1 MDSSQGEE
9 PSYEERVVKVEP
21 RGGGPGGDDAEE
33 VSKGSSWRQ
42 RGRKVYRADSGVRFQ
57 TVVPEPPPKSE
68 EMDDQRNE
76 ENGCTARLPKGTA
89 GSDSTSSR
97 KTSRSEGSYRNQQ
110 PKVPERRTIRDC
122 SAVVD
127 GTSILEGRRGADTDY
142 VGLWLPSGTD
152 RVVNG
157 EDYDPSGSGRAST
170 SASSWSPGEGS
181 LEGCSSAQN
190 DVVTPAEDY
199 EDEEDAVVEGV
210 EFEPFSDTCE
220 SDLEGLDLALFE
232 PKEGVTVVEAD
243 SRGSITV
250 RCNGVASEPKSDD
263 VSVEEGD
270 GVKKGPPQKP
280 ARRSKSLT
288 APPQPMTAVPLL
300 LRIFPDKEA
309 VTGHRPSNALKDD
322 KVPLVAWEPYFCVL
336 LQDEQTLTAYRSE
349 EMSIFPGTPS
359 RLRSQ
364 NKIGDALFV
373 DLPRVRLDGGAKAF
387 RKRWGYEISPP
398 PPLLEEEEE
407 EYGEDDE
414 EGEEGEGKGGGG
426 GGGGGGP
433 EETVSLREET
443 MSTGGASPMDTSYEK
458 ACSGSRRGSAPA
470 TPVLGTRALE
480 LTPSRIV
487 NFFSKRSFRSNPLKR
502 TKSVTKLERKRIPDS
517 IPADSVRSGCSG
529 LGGGSSSSSSSSG
542 GIAPRLRSSRSHES
556 LLSGHPHNSML
567 MMHTLDLGLGLL
579 VPSAVGG
586 SANGPGAGQVSTS
599 GVEIKPLHASVLG
612 REHCFQVTLPGA
624 QGNPKYFSC
633 GTAEERDKWVYSL
646 RKAVQPDREN
656 VRRTDNSLKIWILEA
671 KGVANKKRYFCEV
684 CLDKTLYART
694 SGKPKG
700 EMCFWGEHF
709 DFQGLPTVN
718 ILNVHL
724 YREAD
729 KKKKR
734 DKSVLIGTVSIP
746 IHDVTSRY
754 LIEKWYPVL
763 SEKAV
768 NSGASGVM
776 HSASGTML
784 STSAYSSSYSSSSSS
799 KELPALRVKCR
810 FQSVD
815 ILPLTVYQEFLEYL
829 KSEYS
834 TVCEAL
840 EPVVGV
846 RAKEDIATA
855 LVNVMQREGLARE
868 FLADLVMMDIHRVDD
883 ERLTFRGNSLATK
896 AMEAY
901 LKLTGDR
908 YLLETL
914 GDVVG
919 AMVNGGSGGTLATAG
934 LGGDCEVDPLKVCSV
949 AMLHRQQANLR
960 AAVQAVWTRILSSH
974 NTFPI
979 ELRNCFRTL
988 RQRLTADNRED
999 LSDHLISASIFLRFL
1014 CPAILSPSL
1023 FNITHEY
1030 PNEKAARNLTLVAKT
1045 LQTLAN
1051 FTRFQGKEN
1060 FMEFMNDFLEREAPA
1075 MKTFLHN
1082 ISSPPTKENQTPE
1095 FDGYIDLGKQLSIL
1109 EALLAECIDKIP
1121 GQWPSELARLQG
1133 ILRRIH
1139 EAQAEPSGLPPAM
1152 QQQQQQQQLQC
1163 NSPTPANSITSS
1175 QTSNHQQ
1182 SMASHQHGW
1191 SNNNN
1196 NGGENNGNENG
1207 SQGGMRAPEGE
1218 HNSFQ
1223 SLQRNIFRFNDPTV
1237 SRTNDAS
1244 ANPQR
1249 SPVARAATLPRNAYL
1264 QGLGSAAN
1272 QQKVMAPNERYQG
1285 SGENDYG
1292 HQGAYSG
1299 IMHSSSGHH
1308 LSSMGNLLNPA
1319 QPQGV
1324 NASKPAVPLTAFVPN
1339 QHHRQGVMDPAM
1351 DSHPASVQLVAQVA
1365 PTQHRHFTRQNH
1377 VVVQSGAMNGIT
1389 VGEQKIAYGGTAQHN
1404 GIGPSTKPT
1413 NGLQAPMDHVPNRLR
1428 HAART
1433 QHQHRHCCCCCATPR
1448 NGGVGVAECARNC
1461 NGVDVN
1467 GSRSH
1472 VCRCNDDEEEEEDYR
1487 GSSRVHLVED
1497 EVGEG
1502 DDEEEEEEEDG
1513 NTQGSQISISQLSNV
1528 ASSGYQSFA
1537 YSQSSSPVDPGIVAN
1552 GLQNQ
1557 QTAATLSN
1565 NNNNNNGDIIKMTIT
1580 NGDDSAAV
1588 ASGLGIPGSRQPIQR
1603 SASSH
1608 QPLAFANPMYRMGH
1622 ESCLGR
1628 NGPVPTSAAAPRGHR
1643 RRSISSSSSSS
1654 PATPTPPAGRRHL
1667 PQHQT
1672 PPQIAPHQHHH
1683 PHHVNHNPAGAR
1695 APRTN
1700 PQCAV
1705 RPTWRPQHVVSLS
1718 TPNPQNSVS
1727 SALSGLALRGSPY
1740 ASRELSLQTHSQ
1752 ICCGIKVRQREG
1764 THDRDDLSDSSEE
1777 MEENEGV
1784 PFHAQ
1789 RAAGNSSRT
1798 LINAGIAPRD
1808 LKSVTE
1814 YEREIEHLR
1823 SSVESLRAQLEES
1836 QRQMSWSG
1844 TNGCSSKTGSVTS
1857 GGTLAGDETADSE
1870 SGSSRRIGDGDAG
1883 DSTTTWRDGIE
1894 EDSSRV
1900 LPPESLDDTLPD
1912 DQHMRGI
1919 ISRLVCV
1926 EEELRKEQRKT
1937 AEALVRKQR
1946 VIEAQEL
1953 KIRALDSANNRLLA
1967 ALTHLR
1973 DRHNGNLSGI
1983 TNGTTSPAASR
1994 SPTPSGVALPLETE
2008 REMCTQARL
2017 LAEYS
2022 DLKSSSC

>member
-1 MDSSQGEE
+1 M
-9 PSYEERVVKVEP
+9 
-21 RGGGPGGDDAEE
+21 
-33 VSKGSSWRQ
+33 
-42 RGRKVYRADSGVRFQ
+42 
-57 TVVPEPPPKSE
+57 T
-68 EMDDQRNE
+68 
-76 ENGCTARLPKGTA
+76 
-89 GSDSTSSR
+89 
-97 KTSRSEGSYRNQQ
+97 
-110 PKVPERRTIRDC
+110 RRTKLVYPCR
-122 SAVVD
+122 
-127 GTSILEGRRGADTDY
+127 
-142 VGLWLPSGTD
+142 
-152 RVVNG
+152 
-157 EDYDPSGSGRAST
+157 
-170 SASSWSPGEGS
+170 
-181 LEGCSSAQN
+181 
-190 DVVTPAEDY
+190 
-199 EDEEDAVVEGV
+199 VEGWLNV
-210 EFEPFSDTCE
+210 C
-220 SDLEGLDLALFE
+220 
-232 PKEGVTVVEAD
+232 
-243 SRGSITV
+243 
-250 RCNGVASEPKSDD
+250 
-263 VSVEEGD
+263 
-270 GVKKGPPQKP
+270 
-280 ARRSKSLT
+280 
-288 APPQPMTAVPLL
+288 
-300 LRIFPDKEA
+300 DKEA

-349 EMSIFPGTPS
+349 EMSI
-359 RLRSQ
+359 
-364 NKIGDALFV
+364 GDALFV

-387 RKRWGYEISPP
+387 RKRWGYELSPP

-407 EYGEDDE
+407 EYGEEDEDGDE
-414 EGEEGEGKGGGG
+414 EGGEGAGKGAGGGG
-426 GGGGGGP
+426 GGNGGP
-433 EETVSLREET
+433 EETVSLREEGIT
-443 MSTGGASPMDTSYEK
+443 TGGASPMDTSYEK

-579 VPSAVGG
+579 VPSAG
-586 SANGPGAGQVSTS
+586 SANGPAMGQVPTS

-624 QGNPKYFSC
+624 QGSPKYFSC

-656 VRRTDNSLKIWILEA
+656 IRRTDNSLKIWILEA

-684 CLDKTLYART
+684 YLDKTLYART
-694 SGKPKG
+694 SGKQKG
-700 EMCFWGEHF
+700 DMCFWGEHF

-784 STSAYSSSYSSSSSS
+784 STSAYTSSYSSSSSS
-799 KELPALRVKCR
+799 TKELPALRVKCR

-815 ILPLTVYQEFLEYL
+815 ILPLSVYQEFLEYL

-855 LVNVMQREGLARE
+855 LVNVMQREGLARD

-1109 EALLAECIDKIP
+1109 EALLTECIDKIP

-1139 EAQAEPSGLPPAM
+1139 EAQAEPSGLPPSM
-1152 QQQQQQQQLQC
+1152 QQQQQC
-1163 NSPTPANSITSS
+1163 TSPPPATSVAPS

-1182 SMASHQHGW
+1182 SVASQQHGW

-1196 NGGENNGNENG
+1196 NNGGESNGNENG
-1207 SQGGMRAPEGE
+1207 SQGNMRGTDGE

-1237 SRTNDAS
+1237 SRSNDPA

-1264 QGLGSAAN
+1264 QGLGSSPH
-1272 QQKVMAPNERYQG
+1272 QQKVVAPNERYHG
-1285 SGENDYG
+1285 VGESEYG
-1292 HQGAYSG
+1292 HQGGYSG
-1299 IMHSSSGHH
+1299 IIHSSSGHH
-1308 LSSMGNLLNPA
+1308 LSSMGNLLNPP

-1324 NASKPAVPLTAFVPN
+1324 NPVKPSAALTAFVPS
-1339 QHHRQGVMDPAM
+1339 QHHRQGIMDPAM
-1351 DSHPASVQLVAQVA
+1351 DTHPVGVQSVTQMA

-1377 VVVQSGAMNGIT
+1377 VVVQGAMINGISVT
-1389 VGEQKIAYGGTAQHN
+1389 EQKIAYGGISQHN

-1413 NGLQAPMDHVPNRLR
+1413 NGLQAPIDHVSGRMR

-1433 QHQHRHCCCCCATPR
+1433 QHQHRYCCCCCVTSR
-1448 NGGVGVAECARNC
+1448 NGGAAECATRNC
-1461 NGVDVN
+1461 NGIEVN
-1467 GSRSH
+1467 GTRSH
-1472 VCRCNDDEEEEEDYR
+1472 VCRCNEDDEDEEDYR
-1487 GSSRVHLVED
+1487 GNSRVHLVED

-1552 GLQNQ
+1552 GIQNQ
-1557 QTAATLSN
+1557 QTAVTLSN

-1628 NGPVPTSAAAPRGHR
+1628 NSAVATSAAVTRAHR

-1667 PQHQT
+1667 PQHQP

-1683 PHHVNHNPAGAR
+1683 PHHVNHNPGGVR

-1700 PQCAV
+1700 PQCSV
-1705 RPTWRPQHVVSLS
+1705 RPTWRPQHAVSLS

-1727 SALSGLALRGSPY
+1727 SSLSGLALRGSPY

-1752 ICCGIKVRQREG
+1752 LCCGIKGRQREG
-1764 THDRDDLSDSSEE
+1764 VAHDGDDLSDSSEE
-1777 MEENEGV
+1777 MEEGEGV

-1789 RAAGNSSRT
+1789 RSSGSSSRT
-1798 LINAGIAPRD
+1798 VVNSALASRD

-1823 SSVESLRAQLEES
+1823 TSVESLRAQLEES
-1836 QRQMSWSG
+1836 QRQLTWSG

-1870 SGSSRRIGDGDAG
+1870 SGSSRRIGEGDMG
-1883 DSTTTWRDGIE
+1883 DNTSVWREGVE
-1894 EDSSRV
+1894 EESSRV
-1900 LPPESLDDTLPD
+1900 MPPESLDDSIPD

-1983 TNGTTSPAASR
+1983 TNGTTSPSASR
-1994 SPTPSGVALPLETE
+1994 SPTPSGAIPLETE
-2008 REMCTQARL
+2008 REMCAQARL
-2017 LAEYS
+2017 LAELS
-2022 DLKSSSC
+2022 ELKSSSC